1 MEKLEKLKLNKLTV
15 RSNLLSPLPV
25 VLVGVNVENKPNYL
39 AIGYISPFNFGK
51 HIFFSLY
58 KKRYSRIGLH
68 ENMTFS
74 VNIPTE
80 GIMEQMVICGSKS
93 GHTFDKSSIFTSF
106 YGELETAP
114 MIEEA
119 PINIECKVVEILNYH
134 PNEGIIGEVITSYID
149 PKYYLEGKL
158 DMNTLKPILWATGED
173 YNYYHLGKRI
183 QP

>member
-1 MEKLEKLKLNKLTV
+1 MTNSQKIKLTKLTV
-15 RSNLLSPLPV
+15 KSNLLSPLPV
-25 VLVGVNVENKPNYL
+25 VLVGVNVRNRPNYL

-74 VNIPTE
+74 VNIPNE
-80 GIMEQMVICGSKS
+80 NLMEQLEICGSKS
-93 GHTFDKSSIFTSF
+93 GHTYDKSEVFTSF

-119 PINIECKVVEILNYH
+119 PINIECKVVEILNYD
-134 PNEGIIGEVITSYID
+134 PNEGIIGEVIGSYID
-149 PKYYLEGKL
+149 SRYYS
-158 DMNTLKPILWATGED
+158 
-173 YNYYHLGKRI
+173 
-183 QP
+183 